1 MLEVKNIS
9 KLLADLPKGAWVAI
23 SNDEDRVIAYGTELP
38 GVLKKAKEAGEQDP
52 IVTRVPESDS
62 ITLLV

>member
-9 KLLADLPKGAWVAI
+9 KLLANVPRGSWVAI
-23 SNDEDRVIAYGTELP
+23 SQDEERLIAYGAELSD
-38 GVLKKAKEAGEQDP
+38 VLKRAKEKGEQDP